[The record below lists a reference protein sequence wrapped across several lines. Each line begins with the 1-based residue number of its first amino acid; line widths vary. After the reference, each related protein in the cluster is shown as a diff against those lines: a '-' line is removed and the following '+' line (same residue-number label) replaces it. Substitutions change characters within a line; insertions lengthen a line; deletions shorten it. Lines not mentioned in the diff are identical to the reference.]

1 MLENFQFQLR
11 QRLLGRLILR
21 PGLPR
26 LRACAADA
34 NECAYYRK
42 LFSAAMDKRTRQQ
55 VGRVVDVGCRN
66 WSYAQALADCFP
78 KAALLGVELDGYR
91 RYWNMYRRID
101 YAQAYA
107 AQLGRPTRVVAG
119 DFRALEALGDLGGAP
134 ETLFCFVFPFVTE
147 DPCLSWG
154 LPSCYADYQ
163 ALLQHALHLTQPHGA
178 RFLAVHQGD
187 WEVEAARES
196 YAALGFE
203 MHSIKLRPTAWAGLW
218 PSPHDNWVCYGGP
231 SALGKA
237 LVH

>member
-1 MLENFQFQLR
+1 MLQKFQFQLR
-11 QRLLGRLILR
+11 QRLFGRLILR

-26 LRACAADA
+26 VRPALAEA

-42 LFSAAMDKRTRQQ
+42 LFCAAMDKRARRE
-55 VGRVVDVGCRN
+55 VGRVIDVGCRN
-66 WSYAQALADCFP
+66 WSYAQAVADCFP
-78 KAALLGVELDGYR
+78 RAALLGVELDGYR

-107 AQLGRPTRVVAG
+107 AQLGRPARVIAG
-119 DFRALEALGDLGGAP
+119 DFRDLDTLGEASFAG

-163 ALLQHALHLTQPHGA
+163 ALLRHAIRLAQPQTP

-187 WEVEAARES
+187 WEVDAARET

-203 MHSIKLRPTAWAGLW
+203 MRSVKLRPTAWAGLW
-218 PSPHDNWVCYGGP
+218 PSPYDNWVCYGGP
-231 SALGKA
+231 SSLAEA